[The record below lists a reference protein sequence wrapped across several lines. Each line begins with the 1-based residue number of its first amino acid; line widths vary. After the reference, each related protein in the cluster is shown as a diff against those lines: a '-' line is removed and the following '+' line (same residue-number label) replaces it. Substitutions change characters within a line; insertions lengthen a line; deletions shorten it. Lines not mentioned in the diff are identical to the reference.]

1 MRKILVLGGTGDIG
15 NEIVKK
21 FANDFVISVGSSD
34 IDLSNKASVNDFA
47 KQHSDFDTIVHCAGY
62 NVPGAFETLDLD
74 ELEKSVRT
82 NLLGFLPIVQSNVE
96 HWKTTGTGRVVIISS
111 LYGFLSRYGRMPYVI
126 SKHGLIGFV
135 KTLAIELGPIGA
147 TVNAVTPGY
156 INTKMTSKNNTPET
170 IEKIVKGIPVGRMGT
185 PAEIADAVAFLA
197 SEQNTYIN
205 GHDLVVDGGYSIGG
219 FQ

>member
-21 FANDFVISVGSSD
+21 FPNDFVVSVGSSGV
-34 IDLSNKASVNDFA
+34 DLSNKESVKDFV
-47 KQHSDFDTIVHCAGY
+47 KHHSNFDTIIHCAGY
-62 NVPGAFETLDLD
+62 NVPGAFETLELD
-74 ELEKSVRT
+74 DLEKSVHT
-82 NLLGFLPIVQSNVE
+82 NLLGFLPIVQSNIE
-96 HWKTTGTGRVVIISS
+96 YWKTTGTGRVVVISS
-111 LYGFLSRYGRMPYVI
+111 LYGFLSRFGRMPYVI

-135 KTLAIELGPIGA
+135 KTLAIELGSIGA

-170 IEKIVKGIPVGRMGT
+170 IEKIVKGIPIGRMGT
-185 PAEIADAVAFLA
+185 PVEIADAVAFLA

>member
-21 FANDFVISVGSSD
+21 FANDFVISVGSSGV
-34 IDLSNKASVNDFA
+34 DLSNKESAKDFA

-82 NLLGFLPIVQSNVE
+82 NLLGFLPIVQSNID
-96 HWKTTGTGRVVIISS
+96 HWKTTKTGRVVVVSS

-185 PAEIADAVAFLA
+185 PAEIADAIAFLA

>member
-1 MRKILVLGGTGDIG
+1 MRKILVLGGSGDIG

-21 FANDFVISVGSSD
+21 FSNDFVISVGSKGV
-34 IDLSNKASVNDFA
+34 DLSDKQSVDDFNKL
-47 KQHSDFDTIVHCAGY
+47 HSNFDTIIHSAGY
-62 NVPGAFETLDLD
+62 NVPGSFENLSLD
-74 ELEKSVRT
+74 ELEKSIRT
-82 NLLGFLPIVQSNVE
+82 NLLGFLPIIQRNIDY
-96 HWKTTGTGRVVIISS
+96 WKTTGTGRVVIVSS
-111 LYGFLSRYGRMPYVI
+111 LYGFFSRHSRMPYVI

-185 PAEIADAVAFLA
+185 PTEIADAVAFLA

-205 GHDLVVDGGYSIGG
+205 GHDLVVDGGYSVGG